1 MRAYQKTILLLC
13 SLAVASGHTL
23 MAQEPSVLTLNQAV
37 DEALARN
44 LGLQIARLDPV
55 IAEGELRAA
64 DADYDPELFA
74 AASYSIRNAGTTYD
88 QTVGSESDART
99 YQGGVRQKLSTGATV
114 TLSTTLNRND
124 STALTNIGSNL
135 DYESNVGLEVRQPLL
150 KGAWRDY
157 NLAELRK
164 AKSGLNESKLALRKQ
179 ILDIVQETEQAYWDL
194 AYAYAYV
201 EMQRSGV
208 KASEQLVAETESK
221 FKANLASRVEL
232 LQAQSQL
239 ASDQEAL
246 LLAESNL
253 ESVADTLLVLIG
265 GFQSTSVESIP
276 VVSTL
281 PQEFPS
287 LSDYESVWIN
297 ALQASEDVAIQ
308 EEQIYQYEQDAV
320 SAWHTKRPQLDLVAT
335 GAYIGLDDTSV
346 DNAYSNA
353 ADREGDQWGVM
364 LEYSMPW
371 GMNEGKARVQ
381 QARARVEQEEIRL
394 IQVKQTLR
402 STTRSA
408 WRNTNVGLNRVELTQ
423 TTLDLQE
430 QAFAEAQAKYQ
441 RGLISFREMLE
452 AQRDYDQARQN
463 HLQSTLQLMKYEVD
477 LSRIDGS
484 LMARHGY
491 EPLNNN

>member
-1 MRAYQKTILLLC
+1 
-13 SLAVASGHTL
+13 
-23 MAQEPSVLTLNQAV
+23 
-37 DEALARN
+37 
-44 LGLQIARLDPV
+44 
-55 IAEGELRAA
+55 
-64 DADYDPELFA
+64 
-74 AASYSIRNAGTTYD
+74 
-88 QTVGSESDART
+88 
-99 YQGGVRQKLSTGATV
+99 
-114 TLSTTLNRND
+114 
-124 STALTNIGSNL
+124 
-135 DYESNVGLEVRQPLL
+135 
-150 KGAWRDY
+150 
-157 NLAELRK
+157 
-164 AKSGLNESKLALRKQ
+164 
-179 ILDIVQETEQAYWDL
+179 
-194 AYAYAYV
+194 
-201 EMQRSGV
+201 
-208 KASEQLVAETESK
+208 
-221 FKANLASRVEL
+221 VEL

-265 GFQSTSVESIP
+265 GFQSTSVEDIP
-276 VVSTL
+276 VVTTL

-287 LSDYESVWIN
+287 LADYESVWIN

-320 SAWHTKRPQLDLVAT
+320 TAGHRKRPQLDLVAT

-353 ADREGDQWGVM
+353 IDREGDRWGVM

-371 GMNEGKARVQ
+371 GMHEGKARLQ
-381 QARARVEQEEIRL
+381 QAKARVEQEEIRL
-394 IQVKQTLR
+394 IQVKQILR

-408 WRNTNVGLNRVELTQ
+408 WRNTNVGLSRVELTQ

-452 AQRDYDQARQN
+452 AQRDYDHARQN